1 MPMKINKF
9 PQSEGDR
16 VKIPMR
22 FALLMG
28 RDKSHLVRVNQGLRN
43 LSLDSAARAVELF
56 MADGQSV
63 TIFDVLPSLK
73 KFKRYFCKGCEKA

>member
-1 MPMKINKF
+1 
-9 PQSEGDR
+9 
-16 VKIPMR
+16 MR